1 MDHESFYEPKEPMD
15 GMGIGERTRCFQ
27 QIWSN
32 HLLRLKRER
41 RKRAGLRFHREC
53 RQQGGRPHEGDA

>member
-1 MDHESFYEPKEPMD
+1 MD

-32 HLLRLKRER
+32 HLLRLKESVEKEPASDFTVNADNKEDVPTKVMRDEPK
-41 RKRAGLRFHREC
+41 KRSI
-53 RQQGGRPHEGDA
+53 